1 MEKRESSPRKK
12 YIATCSGGKDSIAT
26 ILLALEHGE
35 PLDEVV
41 WVEVMFNKELSG
53 EVPEHRDFVYNKLKP
68 FCEKNGIRFTILHSA
83 KTYDDVFHQ
92 LFTRGKNVGQKYGFA
107 RPRGCFLN
115 KELKLK
121 PLNDYKRKQD
131 TNVVWYIGIAADES
145 KRLKRLDGVSKI
157 SLLSKYAVTE
167 KDATQLCKERNLLS
181 PIYEISRR
189 NGCWF
194 CPYAKDKELIHFL
207 QHHEEMFDKLIEWE
221 KEDNLSYRRMNFSE
235 KPSEVKARLMTRIKL
250 NDFQQFM
257 QLTKEQ
263 GDLLN

>member
-1 MEKRESSPRKK
+1 MKFEDRSISEKK
-12 YIATCSGGKDSIAT
+12 YIASCSGGKDSIAT
-26 ILLALEHGE
+26 ILLALKHGE

-41 WVEVMFNKELSG
+41 WVEVMFTKESSG

-68 FCEKNGIRFTILHSA
+68 FCEENGIQFTILHST

-121 PLNDYKRKQD
+121 PLNDYKRKQE
-131 TNVVWYIGIAADES
+131 TNVVWYVGIAADES
-145 KRLKRLDGVSKI
+145 KRLKRLEETSNV
-157 SLLSKYAVTE
+157 SLLAKYGIKE
-167 KDATQLCKERNLLS
+167 DDALRLCKERDLLS
-181 PIYEISRR
+181 PVYEISRR

-207 QHHEEMFDKLIEWE
+207 QRHEEMFDKLIEWE
-221 KEDNLSYRRMNFSE
+221 NEDNLSYRRMNFSE

-250 NDFQQFM
+250 NDFRQFI
-257 QLTKEQ
+257 QLTKESE
-263 GDLLN
+263 D

>member
-1 MEKRESSPRKK
+1 MTDKRNIKNK
-12 YIATCSGGKDSIAT
+12 YVVACSGGKDSVAT
-26 ILLALEHGE
+26 ILLALEHNE

-92 LFTRGKNVGQKYGFA
+92 FFTRGKYVGQKYGFT
-107 RPRGCFLN
+107 RPRRCFLN

-121 PLNDYKRKQD
+121 PLNDYKRKQE
-131 TNVVWYIGIAADES
+131 TNVVGYVGIAADEP
-145 KRLKRLDGVSKI
+145 KRLKRLDGTSDV
-157 SLLSKYAVTE
+157 SLLAKYGIKE
-167 KDATQLCKERNLLS
+167 GDALRLCKERDLLS
-181 PIYEISRR
+181 PIYEISSR

-194 CPYAKDKELIHFL
+194 CPYARDKELIHFL

-221 KEDNLSYRRMNFSE
+221 KEDNLSYKRMNFTE
-235 KPSEVKARLMTRIKL
+235 KPSEIKARLLSAK
-250 NDFQQFM
+250 
-257 QLTKEQ
+257 QLDKK
-263 GDLLN
+263 

>member
-1 MEKRESSPRKK
+1 MEQREASPRKK

-53 EVPEHRDFVYNKLKP
+53 EVPEHREFIYSKLKP
-68 FCEKNGIRFTILHSA
+68 FCDENGIRFTILHSA
-83 KTYDDVFHQ
+83 KTYDDVFHH
-92 LFTRGKNVGQKYGFA
+92 LFTRGKNVGQKHGFT
-107 RPRGCFLN
+107 RPRRCVVN
-115 KELKLK
+115 RECKSKAI
-121 PLNDYKRKQD
+121 NQYKRQQGA
-131 TNVVWYIGIAADES
+131 NVICYVGIAADET
-145 KRLKRLDGVSKI
+145 KRLKRLDGTSNV
-157 SLLSKYAVTE
+157 SLLAKYGIKE
-167 KDATQLCKERNLLS
+167 DDALRLCKERDLLS
-181 PIYEISRR
+181 PVYEISSR

-207 QHHEEMFDKLIEWE
+207 HRHEEMFDKLIEWE
-221 KEDNLSYRRMNFSE
+221 KEDNLSYRRMNFTE

-250 NDFQQFM
+250 NDFKRFM
-257 QLTKEQ
+257 QSTKEQ

>member
-1 MEKRESSPRKK
+1 MKK

-53 EVPEHRDFVYNKLKP
+53 EVPEHREFIYSKLKP
-68 FCEKNGIRFTILHSA
+68 FCEENGIQFTILHSP

-131 TNVVWYIGIAADES
+131 TNVVWYIGIATDES
-145 KRLKRLDGVSKI
+145 KRLRRLEGTSNV
-157 SLLSKYAVTE
+157 SLLAKYGIKE
-167 KDATQLCKERNLLS
+167 DDALRLCKERDLLS
-181 PIYEISRR
+181 PIYEISSR

-207 QHHEEMFDKLIEWE
+207 HHHEEMFDKLIEWE

-235 KPSEVKARLMTRIKL
+235 TPSEVKARLMTRMKL
-250 NDFQQFM
+250 NDFQRFM
-257 QLTKEQ
+257 QLTKESE
-263 GDLLN
+263 D